1 MHALVTRGKKVVI
14 FKVRITVTFWG
25 RQKAATEMGHT
36 EDFWVTSKVQFLHL
50 AGDFKC
56 ACFIIVHQ

>member
-1 MHALVTRGKKVVI
+1 MII
-14 FKVRITVTFWG
+14 FKVRVTVTFWG

-36 EDFWVTSKVQFLHL
+36 ADFWVTSKVLFLHL

-56 ACFIIVHQ
+56 ACFIIMHQ

>member
-1 MHALVTRGKKVVI
+1 MHTLVTKGKKVVI
-14 FKVRITVTFWG
+14 FKVRITVTFG
-25 RQKAATEMGHT
+25 GGQKATTEMGHT
-36 EDFWVTSKVQFLHL
+36 EDFGVTSKVLFLHL